1 MPKKELPTCKKAV
14 SKKIATNM
22 KEYEKGTFTSRKQA
36 IAVAYSQ
43 TQKDRP
49 ACKRVLKKK

>member
-1 MPKKELPTCKKAV
+1 MPTKPTCKKDV

-22 KEYEKGTFTSRKQA
+22 KEYEKGKFKNRKQA

-43 TQKDRP
+43 VQQKRP
-49 ACKRVLKKK
+49 ACKKVLKK